1 VSFFPAFPFIVE
13 IRDRILPSLYAL
25 FAADGIRKTET
36 TFRKS
41 AEDNE
46 NIMKQVSSI
55 KGLCETFLFWRMTEI
70 LKSGFRNRGPAKHFT
85 QSQCLKKTKLYVY
98 VYKLLL

>member
-1 VSFFPAFPFIVE
+1 VE
-13 IRDRILPSLYAL
+13 IRDQTLPSPYTL

-55 KGLCETFLFWRMTEI
+55 KGLCETFLFWGMTEI
-70 LKSGFRNRGPAKHFT
+70 RKSGFRNRGPAKHFT
-85 QSQCLKKTKLYVY
+85 QCQCLKKSKLYVF
-98 VYKLLL
+98 VYKRLL

>member
-1 VSFFPAFPFIVE
+1 MSSFPTFSSNVE
-13 IRDRILPSLYAL
+13 IGDQPLSSSYVL
-25 FAADGIRKTET
+25 FAADGIRKTKT

-55 KGLCETFLFWRMTEI
+55 KG
-70 LKSGFRNRGPAKHFT
+70 
-85 QSQCLKKTKLYVY
+85 
-98 VYKLLL
+98 

>member
-1 VSFFPAFPFIVE
+1 LAFILFYFSLQGVSLFPTFPFIVE
-13 IRDRILPSLYAL
+13 IRDQTLPSLCAL
-25 FAADGIRKTET
+25 LAADGIRKTKT

-55 KGLCETFLFWRMTEI
+55 KGLCETFLFLEDDGNI
-70 LKSGFRNRGPAKHFT
+70 EVGFQEQGT
-85 QSQCLKKTKLYVY
+85 CKTFHTTPMP
-98 VYKLLL
+98 